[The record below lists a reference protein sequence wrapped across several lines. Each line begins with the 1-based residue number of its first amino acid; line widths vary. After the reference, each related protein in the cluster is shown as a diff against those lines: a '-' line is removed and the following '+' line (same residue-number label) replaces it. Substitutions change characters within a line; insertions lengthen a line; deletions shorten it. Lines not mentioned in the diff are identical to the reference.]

1 MAEMSDDKVFT
12 TEFSLD
18 WAEKGN
24 LAALPGFTIKS
35 LRTLAAE
42 VRRLQAALT
51 KEDAAHEQTCKERD
65 AAEQA
70 LSQAYF
76 LIVGHSPEWSNNF
89 GHQHALEAIDDAQRT
104 MRQTIGG
111 LQAENARLRPEAEKP
126 SPPRRAVEIDLHVG
140 ANNWAD
146 AVRELVETAAHIED
160 HGPQCSSVAGSPSS
174 NHIVTVYQDPTMT
187 HERYFEALDRY
198 LAAREAAEKGV
209 GR

>member
-42 VRRLQAALT
+42 VRR
-51 KEDAAHEQTCKERD
+51 
-65 AAEQA
+65 
-70 LSQAYF
+70 
-76 LIVGHSPEWSNNF
+76 
-89 GHQHALEAIDDAQRT
+89 
-104 MRQTIGG
+104 